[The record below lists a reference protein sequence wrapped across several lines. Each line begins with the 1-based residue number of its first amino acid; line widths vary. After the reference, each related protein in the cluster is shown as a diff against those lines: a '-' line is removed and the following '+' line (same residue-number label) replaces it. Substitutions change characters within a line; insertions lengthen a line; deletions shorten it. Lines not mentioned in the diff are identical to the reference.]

1 MKGIRPLLLVVV
13 SLSSLL
19 AASTRQQGCP
29 TPHAPT
35 CGTWDVIF
43 SPSPNGSASLSGIA
57 NVPGTAELWSVGI
70 YNGNFHWLTL
80 TEHWDGTTWQVI
92 TSPNYPSADHY
103 LYGVA
108 ALAANDVWAVGRY
121 EPDAGGT
128 STLVLHWDGTT
139 WSTVPSPNP
148 ATYSGLYAVAARA
161 ANDVWAVGYYY
172 SANGQRTLIEHWD
185 GNTWSIVASPNV
197 GASDNFLEAVAVVP
211 ESPNVWAVGTSYH
224 NGGNSTLVQQWNGS
238 AWTVIASPD
247 GSTRENYLTGVSST
261 GPNDAWIV
269 GYYNNSTGLYLP
281 LTEHWDGASWQVV
294 PSPSVS
300 SSLTALTAVSSLSSN
315 DVWAVGTY
323 FGPGAQQTLAQH
335 WNGTS
340 WQVFSTPNPAGT
352 DFGAV
357 NVFGAVANIPGIGV
371 WAAGYYEVTKPA
383 APAQSLTA
391 FYCPA
396 GSPTPT
402 PTATPSATMTPT
414 PTATPVPT
422 ATITPSATVTP
433 TATATPTPTTTA
445 TAIPRSTPSHR
456 PPPTAPPRP

>member
-1 MKGIRPLLLVVV
+1 M
-13 SLSSLL
+13 
-19 AASTRQQGCP
+19 
-29 TPHAPT
+29 
-35 CGTWDVIF
+35 
-43 SPSPNGSASLSGIA
+43 
-57 NVPGTAELWSVGI
+57 
-70 YNGNFHWLTL
+70 
-80 TEHWDGTTWQVI
+80 TEHWDGTNWQVI

-121 EPDAGGT
+121 EPDAGGS
-128 STLVLHWDGTT
+128 STLVLHWDGAT

-172 SANGQRTLIEHWD
+172 SSNAQRTLVEHWD

-197 GASDNFLEAVAVVP
+197 GTSDNFLEAVAVVP
-211 ESPNVWAVGTSYH
+211 DSPNVWAVGTSYH
-224 NGGNSTLVQQWNGS
+224 SGGNSTLVEQWNGS
-238 AWTVIASPD
+238 AWTVVPSPD

-261 GPNDAWIV
+261 GSNDAWIV

-281 LTEHWDGASWQVV
+281 LTEHWDGTSWQVV
-294 PSPSVS
+294 ASPAVS

-323 FGPGAQQTLAQH
+323 FGPGAQLTLAQH
-335 WNGTS
+335 WDGNS

-352 DFGAV
+352 DFGAI
-357 NVFGAVANIPGIGV
+357 NVFGAVANVLGIGV

-383 APAQSLTA
+383 APALSLTA

-396 GSPTPT
+396 GNPTPT
-402 PTATPSATMTPT
+402 PTATPSATVTPT
-414 PTATPVPT
+414 PTATPAPS
-422 ATITPSATVTP
+422 ATITPLSTVTP
-433 TATATPTPTTTA
+433 TATATPTATTTA
-445 TAIPRSTPSHR
+445 TATPRSTPSHR
-456 PPPTAPPRP
+456 PRPTSPPPRP